1 MNRVVDDVVDTEMA
15 LVRTALRVGA
25 VIVPLAGI
33 IALAVRGPR
42 AGLTAVAITTLVVAV
57 FVSTGMSL
65 RWAARRAPTMVQG
78 VALGGALA
86 RLSLYGLLAV
96 SLGPTDVVDKPTLA
110 VTAPIAIVV
119 LLAAEVRLLLTNRQL
134 WMIDP
139 DAGLRE
145 EGKLT

>member
-1 MNRVVDDVVDTEMA
+1 MIDAFDTEMA

-25 VIVPLAGI
+25 VVVPLAAAA
-33 IALAVRGPR
+33 ALLLRGPR
-42 AGLTAVAITTLVVAV
+42 AGLTAAAITLLVVAV

-65 RWAARRAPTMVQG
+65 RWAARRGPTMVQG
-78 VALGGALA
+78 VALGGALT